1 MTKKITT
8 LVTLVKT
15 WVESESKYA
24 TKRKKDRD
32 FKTQVKLMT
41 KKSIQLK
48 QKDSVNNI
56 DRVLRVK

>member
-24 TKRKKDRD
+24 TKRKKERD

-48 QKDSVNNI
+48 QKDSVNNV
-56 DRVLRVK
+56 DGVLRVK